1 MPEIT
6 SVAADLM
13 KIFAQRKYNTHRYD
27 DTTAIELLKYLQTLA
42 HAEKVPTPKL
52 DQYLA
57 GEYPPVDMGWHIDD
71 ILRNRCG
78 MEYEGFTDVSAIPL
92 DQYQD
97 ICKNIFPEIILKI
110 FPEPVA
116 KLDPYINL
124 LPIWEL
130 ELYRKVSDEVWYGSD
145 ELRGTFALIRDYIYL
160 CVHDWELHTAELFFT
175 SWNEY
180 LLTQKWPDRIA
191 ELESELQDAQ
201 EYNRTA
207 DLMLEMQSRRMNAL
221 RSAAEEHYI
230 TLTDAARR
238 VLTVEFDHNPCD
250 KDVRA
255 LAMWLSRQ
263 LENADSIQLQD
274 KRSRY
279 FRCEDVLTAL
289 EHHTNIRLTAEQLR
303 IQILDAGIPRS
314 KIR

>member
-1 MPEIT
+1 MLEIT
-6 SVAADLM
+6 SIAADLM
-13 KIFAQRKYNTHRYD
+13 RIFAQRKYNANRYD

-42 HAEKVPTPKL
+42 QAEKVPTPKL

-78 MEYEGFTDVSAIPL
+78 MEYEGFTDVSTIPL

-116 KLDPYINL
+116 KLAPYVNL

-130 ELYRKVSDEVWYGSD
+130 ELYKKVSDEVWYGSD
-145 ELRGTFALIRDYIYL
+145 ELRNVFALVRDYIHL
-160 CVHDWELHTAELFFT
+160 CVNDWALSIAKLFFT

-207 DLMLEMQSRRMNAL
+207 DLMLELQSRRMNAL

-263 LENADSIQLQD
+263 LENAESIQLQP
-274 KRSRY
+274 KRPRY
-279 FRCEDVLTAL
+279 FRCEDVLNAF
-289 EHHTNIRLTAEQLR
+289 EKHSDIKMTAEQMR
-303 IQILDAGIPRS
+303 IQILDAGTPKS
-314 KIR
+314 KIS

>member
-1 MPEIT
+1 MLEIT
-6 SVAADLM
+6 SIAADLM
-13 KIFAQRKYNTHRYD
+13 KIFARRHYNSDRYD

-42 HAEKVPTPKL
+42 QAEKVPTPKL

>member
-1 MPEIT
+1 MLEIT
-6 SVAADLM
+6 SIAADLM
-13 KIFAQRKYNTHRYD
+13 RIFAQRHYSNDRYN

-57 GEYPPVDMGWHIDD
+57 GEYPPVHIGCH
-71 ILRNRCG
+71 IANTLCNQCG
-78 MEYEGFTDVSAIPL
+78 MEDVEIPDMTTMSL
-92 DQYQD
+92 EEYQD
-97 ICKNIFPEIILKI
+97 ICKNIFPEVILKI

-130 ELYRKVSDEVWYGSD
+130 ELYEKVSDEVWYGSD
-145 ELRGTFALIRDYIYL
+145 ELRNVFALVRDYISL
-160 CVHDWELHTAELFFT
+160 CVYDWYCCIAERFFA

-191 ELESELQDAQ
+191 ELETELQDAL

-238 VLTVEFDHNPCD
+238 VLTVEFNHNPCD

-263 LENADSIQLQD
+263 LENAESIQLQP
-274 KRSRY
+274 KRPRY
-279 FRCEDVLTAL
+279 FRCEDVLNAF
-289 EHHTNIRLTAEQLR
+289 EKHSDIKMTAEQMR
-303 IQILDAGIPRS
+303 IQILDAGVPRS
-314 KIR
+314 KIS

>member
-1 MPEIT
+1 MLQIT
-6 SVAADLM
+6 SIAADLM
-13 KIFAQRKYNTHRYD
+13 RIFARRHYNSDRYD

-57 GEYPPVDMGWHIDD
+57 GEYPPVHIGCH
-71 ILRNRCG
+71 IANTLCNQCG
-78 MEYEGFTDVSAIPL
+78 MEDVEIPDMTTMSL
-92 DQYQD
+92 EEYQD
-97 ICKNIFPEIILKI
+97 ICKNIFPEVILKI

-116 KLDPYINL
+116 KLDPYVNL
-124 LPIWEL
+124 LPIWEW
-130 ELYRKVSDEVWYGSD
+130 ELYKKVSDEVWYGSD
-145 ELRGTFALIRDYIYL
+145 ELRNVFALVRDYISL
-160 CVHDWELHTAELFFT
+160 CVYDWYCCIAERFFA

-191 ELESELQDAQ
+191 ELETELQDAL

-238 VLTVEFDHNPCD
+238 VLTVEFNHNPCD

-263 LENADSIQLQD
+263 LENAESIQLQP
-274 KRSRY
+274 KRPRY
-279 FRCEDVLTAL
+279 FRCEDVLNAF
-289 EHHTNIRLTAEQLR
+289 EKHSDIKMTAEQMR
-303 IQILDAGIPRS
+303 IQILDAGVPRS
-314 KIR
+314 KIS

>member
-1 MPEIT
+1 MLEIT
-6 SVAADLM
+6 SIAADLM
-13 KIFAQRKYNTHRYD
+13 KIFARRHYNSDRYD

-78 MEYEGFTDVSAIPL
+78 MEYEGFTDVSTMPL

-124 LPIWEL
+124 LPVWEL
-130 ELYRKVSDEVWYGSD
+130 ELYEKVSDEVWYGSD
-145 ELRGTFALIRDYIYL
+145 ELRNVFALVRDYIYL
-160 CVHDWELHTAELFFT
+160 CVHDWALHTAELFFT

-191 ELESELQDAQ
+191 ELESELQDAL

-207 DLMLEMQSRRMNAL
+207 DLMLEMQSRRMNAQVEVRLL
-221 RSAAEEHYI
+221 RFPGKLIEYP
-230 TLTDAARR
+230 TQ
-238 VLTVEFDHNPCD
+238 
-250 KDVRA
+250 
-255 LAMWLSRQ
+255 MQLS
-263 LENADSIQLQD
+263 L
-274 KRSRY
+274 
-279 FRCEDVLTAL
+279 
-289 EHHTNIRLTAEQLR
+289 
-303 IQILDAGIPRS
+303 
-314 KIR
+314 

>member
-263 LENADSIQLQD
+263 LENAESIQLQP
-274 KRSRY
+274 KRPRY
-279 FRCEDVLTAL
+279 FRCEDVLTAF
-289 EHHTNIRLTAEQLR
+289 EKHSDIKMTAEQMR
-303 IQILDAGIPRS
+303 IQILDAGTSKS
-314 KIR
+314 KIS

>member
-1 MPEIT
+1 MLQIT
-6 SVAADLM
+6 SIAADLM
-13 KIFAQRKYNTHRYD
+13 RIFARRHYNSDRYD

-57 GEYPPVDMGWHIDD
+57 GEYPPVHIGCH
-71 ILRNRCG
+71 IANTLCNQCG
-78 MEYEGFTDVSAIPL
+78 MEDVEIPDMTTMSL
-92 DQYQD
+92 EEYQD
-97 ICKNIFPEIILKI
+97 ICKNIFPEVILKI

-116 KLDPYINL
+116 KLDPYVNL

-130 ELYRKVSDEVWYGSD
+130 ELYKKVSDEVWYGSD
-145 ELRGTFALIRDYIYL
+145 ELRNVFALVRDYISL
-160 CVHDWELHTAELFFT
+160 CVYDWYCCIAERFFA

-191 ELESELQDAQ
+191 ELETELQDAL

-238 VLTVEFDHNPCD
+238 VLTVEFNHNPCD

-263 LENADSIQLQD
+263 LENAESIQLQP
-274 KRSRY
+274 KRPRY
-279 FRCEDVLTAL
+279 FRCEDVLNAF
-289 EHHTNIRLTAEQLR
+289 EKHSDIKMTAEQMR
-303 IQILDAGIPRS
+303 IQILDAGTPKS
-314 KIR
+314 KIS